1 MLLSFILL
9 AISSLV
15 EAKTILVLG
24 DSISAGYGLEK
35 VDLGWVALLQEKL
48 KPKGHSVVN
57 ASISGET
64 SAGGLARIDGLLA
77 KYKPSIVILEL
88 GGNDGLRG
96 LSPRQMEAN
105 LDEMIARSRAAGAR
119 VLLLGMQI
127 PPNYGKRYAD
137 LFRNVYPELAGRHG
151 AVLVP
156 FLLEGV
162 GGQDHM
168 MQADRIHPNGDAQA
182 ILLAQVWDKLEPM
195 LGK

>member
-1 MLLSFILL
+1 MSAL
-9 AISSLV
+9 AQAGTV
-15 EAKTILVLG
+15 LVLG
-24 DSISAGYGLEK
+24 DSISAGYGLKKMEY
-35 VDLGWVALLQEKL
+35 GWVALLQDKL
-48 KPKGHSVVN
+48 KTKGYSIVN

-64 SAGGLARIDGLLA
+64 TAGGLARIDELLA
-77 KYKPSIVILEL
+77 RHKPAIVILEL

-96 LSPRQMEAN
+96 LSPKQMAAN
-105 LDEMIARSRAAGAR
+105 LQTMIARSKAADAK

-137 LFRNVYPELAGRHG
+137 LFRDVYPELAKREGV
-151 AVLVP
+151 ALVP

-168 MQADRIHPNGDAQA
+168 MQADGIHPNQDAQA
-182 ILLAQVWDKLEPM
+182 LLTAQVWDKLQPL